1 MTERQ
6 LINWAVRYAL
16 SRPNRRV
23 RRWPLVVVSRLI
35 EARYLLTGRLPS

>member
-6 LINWAVRYAL
+6 LINWAARYAL
-16 SRPNRRV
+16 TQPVRRV
-23 RRWPLVVVSRLI
+23 RRWPLVALTRLI